1 MLLIYTQ
8 KITPRITYT
17 FKHICT
23 RILGIPVGFTSKIE
37 EFVAH
42 QGMKLSYG
50 KMRLGGEIFI
60 QHDGLL
66 MEQGLNDVEIKMDQ
80 WDGTPCFFRVSEES
94 SIPFDIFAASFY
106 LLTRYE
112 EFFPH
117 VKDEIG
123 RFPANESLAY
133 KEDFLHLPV
142 VDIWAYKFLD
152 ILREH
157 FDIEFTPRKFKSETL
172 ISITEAYRFRKK
184 GAVRTTVGFLTDLV
198 QLKVKYVADRVR
210 VLLGVKEDP
219 YDNYSTIIKFLKKY
233 KVPLKFMFQI
243 SPFSTYDRNLNA
255 NRNDFKS
262 LIKSMADYAE
272 VGLQPGYYACQQI
285 EPLKLEKQR
294 LEEILKRPVE
304 SVLNHKFSLL
314 LPDQY
319 INKAELEFR
328 HDYSMGYP
336 KSLGFRA
343 GTCTPFLFYDIN
355 LEVTLPLLVHPFAIN
370 MQAVDR
376 LISSDVEGAIAELL
390 KETRQVDGNLIAIFS
405 NEDFSE
411 YRNVKRNY
419 AILKQIHEIS

>member
-42 QGMKLSYG
+42 ESMKISYG
-50 KMRLGGEIFI
+50 KKRLGGEIFI

-66 MEQGLNDVEIKMDQ
+66 VEQGLGDVEIKMGD
-80 WDGTPCFFRVSEES
+80 WDGTPCFFEATEES

-117 VKDEIG
+117 VKDESG
-123 RFPANESLAY
+123 RFPATESLAY
-133 KEDFLHLPV
+133 EEDFLHLPV
-142 VDIWAYKFLD
+142 VDIWAYKFKKVLQ
-152 ILREH
+152 EH
-157 FDIEFTPRKFKSETL
+157 YDLQFSGRKFKSETL

-184 GAVRTTVGFLTDLV
+184 GVVRTGVGFLTDLV
-198 QLKVKYVADRVR
+198 QLKVKYVADRIR
-210 VLLGVKEDP
+210 VLLRLKKDP
-219 YDNYSTIIKFLKKY
+219 YDNYSTIVKFLKKY
-233 KVPLKFMFQI
+233 KVPLKFMFQV
-243 SPFSTYDRNLNA
+243 SAFSTFDRNVNP
-255 NRNDFKS
+255 NRYDFQS

-272 VGLQPGYYACQQI
+272 VGLQPGYYACQDA
-285 EPLKLEKQR
+285 EPLKQEKQR
-294 LEEILKRPVE
+294 LEDILKRPVE
-304 SVLNHKFSLL
+304 SVLNHKYSLV

-319 INKAELEFR
+319 MNMAELEFK

-336 KSLGFRA
+336 KALGFRA

-355 LEVTLPLLVHPFAIN
+355 MEVTLPLLVHPFAIN

-376 LISSDVEGAIAELL
+376 IISSDVEEAIEELL
-390 KETRQVDGNLIAIFS
+390 KETKEVEGNLIAIFS

-411 YRNVKRNY
+411 YRNAKRNY